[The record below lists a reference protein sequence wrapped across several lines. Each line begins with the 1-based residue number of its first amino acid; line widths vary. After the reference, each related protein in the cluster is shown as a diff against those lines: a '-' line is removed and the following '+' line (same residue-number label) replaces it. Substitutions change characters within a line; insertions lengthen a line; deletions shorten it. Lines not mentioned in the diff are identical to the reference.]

1 MKALSDSVQSV
12 IVDLFMNI
20 IRYES
25 FLKAVSKDI
34 LEKQHCRNYD
44 DLHQTMGKW
53 YDKDSPCRQWL
64 TLIEIAIITFT
75 KIRDYFLMI
84 FR

>member
-1 MKALSDSVQSV
+1 MKALSVSAQSA

-25 FLKAVSKDI
+25 FLGAVSKDI
-34 LEKQHCRNYD
+34 LEKQRCRNYD

-53 YDKDSPCRQWL
+53 FDKDSPCRQWV
-64 TLIEIAIITFT
+64 TLIEIAIIPFT
-75 KIRDYFLMI
+75 KIRDYFLTT